1 MPANPLAT
9 PLGQTANAARP
20 CTQGRSS
27 AGTYG
32 AANMQAQRAK
42 RARGE
47 PSGLAAWAQ
56 RGFTLVEL
64 LVVVTVLGIL
74 LGIGIPSFRSLLE
87 QNRATSAANQ
97 LQASLQFAR
106 STAIAQGRPVTI
118 CVANFATNPV
128 SCNANSNN
136 WHAGWIVRLDNPTLT
151 PEERVLREQRPL
163 NPSVTIITPT
173 TGGRQWVYS
182 STGNL
187 NLLPGQALENFPI
200 TVSSNPDAARTICM
214 SLSGSSRVIQG
225 GASC

>member
-20 CTQGRSS
+20 YTQGCSS

-32 AANMQAQRAK
+32 ATNMQAQRAK

-47 PSGLAAWAQ
+47 PSGLTAWAQ
-56 RGFTLVEL
+56 RGFTLAEL
-64 LVVVTVLGIL
+64 LVVLTVLGIL

-136 WHAGWIVRLDNPTLT
+136 WHEGWIVRLDNHPTLT

-163 NPSVTIITPT
+163 NPSIAIITHPT
-173 TGGRQWVYS
+173 GVRQWVYS

-187 NLLPGQALENFPI
+187 LPGQALENFSI
-200 TVSSNPDAARTICM
+200 TVSSNPGAARTICM